1 MSNEVAY
8 SAYLFRL
15 WRIGDI
21 YYSEDWESIYF
32 SYQVRVILYQG
43 SNCDCIFFLENQ
55 NATESSCYVEEKGIP
70 DN

>member
-1 MSNEVAY
+1 MRLL

-15 WRIGDI
+15 WRIGDN
-21 YYSEDWESIYF
+21 YYSEDRESIYF

-55 NATESSCYVEEKGIP
+55 NATESSCYEEEKGIP